1 MKANINVPTELNEIT
16 LKQYQKFLKVQ
27 DSKQNNNFIQTKMI
41 EIFCNVKMQ
50 DALNIKL
57 SDADRIAGL
66 ISNMFDQKPDLVK
79 SFWLNNVEYGFVPD
93 LDEITL
99 GEYIDLDTYMGEWE
113 NIQIAMNVL
122 YRPISKKIGDKYL
135 INEYTLDAKEK
146 LEEIPM
152 DIVLGSIFFLYNL
165 GIDLSKTMVNYLEAP
180 QMDNLMQQQIFQESM
195 DSIKAS
201 SLHSLKTI
209 LEDLK
214 ISLN

>member
-27 DSKQNNNFIQTKMI
+27 DSKQNNTFLQTKMI

-57 SDADRIAGL
+57 SDADSISSL
-66 ISNMFDQKPDLVK
+66 ISKMFEQKPDLVK

-122 YRPISKKIGDKYL
+122 YRPIKQKLGEKYL
-135 INEYTLDAKEK
+135 IEEYDPDTKDKLINMPMDAVFGSIIFFYRLGIELSQTMMNYLENEEGNLQVQGLDFLKNGDGIQAFTDS
-146 LEEIPM
+146 LEEI
-152 DIVLGSIFFLYNL
+152 L
-165 GIDLSKTMVNYLEAP
+165 
-180 QMDNLMQQQIFQESM
+180 Q
-195 DSIKAS
+195 
-201 SLHSLKTI
+201 
-209 LEDLK
+209 DLK
-214 ISLN
+214 ISPN

>member
-27 DSKQNNNFIQTKMI
+27 DSKQNNTFLQTKMI

-57 SDADRIAGL
+57 SDADRISSL
-66 ISNMFDQKPDLVK
+66 ISKMFEQKPDLVK

-122 YRPISKKIGDKYL
+122 YRPIKQKLGQKYL
-135 INEYTLDAKEK
+135 IEEYDPDTKDK
-146 LEEIPM
+146 LINMPM
-152 DIVLGSIFFLYNL
+152 DAVFGSIIFFYRL
-165 GIDLSKTMVNYLEAP
+165 GIELSKTMMNYLENEEG
-180 QMDNLMQQQIFQESM
+180 NLQVQGLDFLKNGDGIQAFT
-195 DSIKAS
+195 DS
-201 SLHSLKTI
+201 LEEI
-209 LEDLK
+209 LQDLK
-214 ISLN
+214 ISPN

>member
-27 DSKQNNNFIQTKMI
+27 DSKQNNTFLQTKMI

-57 SDADRIAGL
+57 SDADRISSL
-66 ISNMFDQKPDLVK
+66 ISEMFEQKPDLVK

-122 YRPISKKIGDKYL
+122 YRPIKQKLGEKYL
-135 INEYTLDAKEK
+135 IEEYDPDTKDK
-146 LEEIPM
+146 LINMPM
-152 DIVLGSIFFLYNL
+152 DAVFGSIIFFYRL
-165 GIDLSKTMVNYLEAP
+165 GIELSKTMMNYLENKEG
-180 QMDNLMQQQIFQESM
+180 NLQVQGLDFLKNGDGIQAFT
-195 DSIKAS
+195 DS
-201 SLHSLKTI
+201 LEEI
-209 LEDLK
+209 LQDLK
-214 ISLN
+214 ILPN

>member
-27 DSKQNNNFIQTKMI
+27 DSKQNNTFLQTKMI

-57 SDADRIAGL
+57 SDADRISIL
-66 ISNMFDQKPDLVK
+66 ISEMFEQKPDLVK

-99 GEYIDLDTYMGEWE
+99 GEYIDLDTYMGDWK

-122 YRPISKKIGDKYL
+122 YRPIKQKLGQKYL
-135 INEYTLDAKEK
+135 IEEYDPDTKDRL
-146 LEEIPM
+146 INMPM
-152 DIVLGSIFFLYNL
+152 DAVFGSIIFFYRL
-165 GIDLSKTMVNYLEAP
+165 GIELSKTMMNYLENKGA
-180 QMDNLMQQQIFQESM
+180 NLQVQGLDFLKNGDGIQAFT
-195 DSIKAS
+195 DS
-201 SLHSLKTI
+201 LEEI
-209 LEDLK
+209 LQDLK
-214 ISLN
+214 ISPN

>member
-27 DSKQNNNFIQTKMI
+27 DSKQNNTFLQTKMI

-57 SDADRIAGL
+57 SDADRISSL
-66 ISNMFDQKPDLVK
+66 ISKMFEQKPDLVK

-122 YRPISKKIGDKYL
+122 YRPIKQKLGEKYL
-135 INEYTLDAKEK
+135 IEEYDPDTKDK
-146 LEEIPM
+146 LINMPM
-152 DIVLGSIFFLYNL
+152 DAVFGSIIFFYRL
-165 GIDLSKTMVNYLEAP
+165 GIELSKTMMNYLENKEG
-180 QMDNLMQQQIFQESM
+180 NLQVQGLDFLKNGDGIQAFT
-195 DSIKAS
+195 DS
-201 SLHSLKTI
+201 LEEI
-209 LEDLK
+209 LQDLK

>member
-57 SDADRIAGL
+57 SDADRIASL

-122 YRPISKKIGDKYL
+122 YRPIKQKLGEKYL
-135 INEYTLDAKEK
+135 IEEYDPDTKDK
-146 LEEIPM
+146 LINMPM
-152 DIVLGSIFFLYNL
+152 DAVFGSIIFFYRL
-165 GIDLSKTMVNYLEAP
+165 GIELSQTMMNYLENEGE
-180 QMDNLMQQQIFQESM
+180 NLQVHELDLLKNGDGIQAFT
-195 DSIKAS
+195 D
-201 SLHSLKTI
+201 SLKEI
-209 LEDLK
+209 LQDLK
-214 ISLN
+214 ILPN

>member
-27 DSKQNNNFIQTKMI
+27 DSKQNNTFLQTKMI

-57 SDADRIAGL
+57 SDADRIASL
-66 ISNMFDQKPDLVK
+66 ISKMFEQKPDLVK

-99 GEYIDLDTYMGEWE
+99 GEYIDLDTYMSEWE

-122 YRPISKKIGDKYL
+122 YRPIKQKLGQKYL
-135 INEYTLDAKEK
+135 IEEYDPDTKDKLINMPMDAVFGSIIFFYRLGIELSQTMMNYLENEEGNLQVQGLDFLKNGDGIQAFTDS
-146 LEEIPM
+146 LEEI
-152 DIVLGSIFFLYNL
+152 L
-165 GIDLSKTMVNYLEAP
+165 
-180 QMDNLMQQQIFQESM
+180 Q
-195 DSIKAS
+195 
-201 SLHSLKTI
+201 
-209 LEDLK
+209 DLK
-214 ISLN
+214 ISPN

>member
-27 DSKQNNNFIQTKMI
+27 DSKQNNTFLQTKMI

-57 SDADRIAGL
+57 SDADRIASL

-122 YRPISKKIGDKYL
+122 YRPIKQKLGQKYL
-135 INEYTLDAKEK
+135 IEEYDPDKKDRLINMPMDAVFGSIIFFYRLGIELSQTMMNYLENEGENLQVQGLDFLKNGDGIQAFTDS
-146 LEEIPM
+146 LEEI
-152 DIVLGSIFFLYNL
+152 L
-165 GIDLSKTMVNYLEAP
+165 
-180 QMDNLMQQQIFQESM
+180 Q
-195 DSIKAS
+195 
-201 SLHSLKTI
+201 
-209 LEDLK
+209 DLK
-214 ISLN
+214 ILPN

>member
-27 DSKQNNNFIQTKMI
+27 DSKQNNTFLQTKMI

-57 SDADRIAGL
+57 SDADRISSL
-66 ISNMFDQKPDLVK
+66 ISEMFEQKPDLVK

-122 YRPISKKIGDKYL
+122 YRPIKQKLGEKYL
-135 INEYTLDAKEK
+135 IEEYDPDTKDK
-146 LEEIPM
+146 LINMPM
-152 DIVLGSIFFLYNL
+152 DAVFGSIIFFYRL
-165 GIDLSKTMVNYLEAP
+165 GIELSKTMMNYLENEGE
-180 QMDNLMQQQIFQESM
+180 NLQVQGLDFLKNGDGIQAFT
-195 DSIKAS
+195 DS
-201 SLHSLKTI
+201 LEEI
-209 LEDLK
+209 LQDLK
-214 ISLN
+214 ISPN

>member
-27 DSKQNNNFIQTKMI
+27 DSKQNNTFLQTKMI

-57 SDADRIAGL
+57 SDADRISSL
-66 ISNMFDQKPDLVK
+66 ISKMFEQKPDLVK

-122 YRPISKKIGDKYL
+122 YRPIKQKLGEKYL
-135 INEYTLDAKEK
+135 IEEYDPDTKDRL
-146 LEEIPM
+146 INMPM
-152 DIVLGSIFFLYNL
+152 DAVFGSIIFFYRL
-165 GIDLSKTMVNYLEAP
+165 GIELSKTMMNYLENEEG
-180 QMDNLMQQQIFQESM
+180 NLQVQGLDFLKNGDGIQAFT
-195 DSIKAS
+195 DS
-201 SLHSLKTI
+201 LEEI
-209 LEDLK
+209 LQDLK
-214 ISLN
+214 ISPN

>member
-27 DSKQNNNFIQTKMI
+27 DSKQNNTFLQTKMI

-57 SDADRIAGL
+57 SDADRISSL
-66 ISNMFDQKPDLVK
+66 ISEMFEQKPDLVK

-99 GEYIDLDTYMGEWE
+99 GEYIDLDTYMSEWE

-122 YRPISKKIGDKYL
+122 YRPIKQKLGEKYL
-135 INEYTLDAKEK
+135 IEEYDPDTKDKLINMPMDAVFGSIIFFYRLGIELSQTMMNYLENEEGNLQVQGLDFLKNGDGIQAFTDS
-146 LEEIPM
+146 LEEI
-152 DIVLGSIFFLYNL
+152 L
-165 GIDLSKTMVNYLEAP
+165 
-180 QMDNLMQQQIFQESM
+180 Q
-195 DSIKAS
+195 
-201 SLHSLKTI
+201 
-209 LEDLK
+209 DLK
-214 ISLN
+214 ISPN

>member
-27 DSKQNNNFIQTKMI
+27 DSKQNNTFLQTKMI

-57 SDADRIAGL
+57 SDADRISSL
-66 ISNMFDQKPDLVK
+66 ISEMFEQKPDLVK

-122 YRPISKKIGDKYL
+122 YRPIKQKLGEKYL
-135 INEYTLDAKEK
+135 IEEYDPDTKDK
-146 LEEIPM
+146 LINMPM
-152 DIVLGSIFFLYNL
+152 DAVFGSIIFFYRL
-165 GIDLSKTMVNYLEAP
+165 GIELSKTMMNYLENEEG
-180 QMDNLMQQQIFQESM
+180 NLQVQGLDFLKNGDGIQAFT
-195 DSIKAS
+195 DS
-201 SLHSLKTI
+201 LEEI
-209 LEDLK
+209 LQDLK
-214 ISLN
+214 ISPN

>member
-27 DSKQNNNFIQTKMI
+27 DSKQNNTFLQTKMI

-57 SDADRIAGL
+57 SDADRISSL
-66 ISNMFDQKPDLVK
+66 ISEMFEQKPDLVK

-99 GEYIDLDTYMGEWE
+99 GEYIDLDTYMSEWE

-122 YRPISKKIGDKYL
+122 YRPIKQKLGEKYL
-135 INEYTLDAKEK
+135 IEEYDPDTKDK
-146 LEEIPM
+146 LINMPM
-152 DIVLGSIFFLYNL
+152 DAVFGSIIFFYRL
-165 GIDLSKTMVNYLEAP
+165 GIELSKTMMNYLENKEG
-180 QMDNLMQQQIFQESM
+180 NLQVQGLDFLKNGDGIQAFT
-195 DSIKAS
+195 DS
-201 SLHSLKTI
+201 LEEI
-209 LEDLK
+209 LQDLK
-214 ISLN
+214 ISPN